1 MMRAASAARE
11 ELENLKRKSH
21 CSVKTSAR
29 YVTHPALREQ
39 WAITQEEKAR
49 KEREAA
55 QKEAQKTVDEA
66 TRKLQIQEAIQTRI
80 FTGAPSLI
88 FIVKY
93 LLFFQTVPLSS
104 YKLKDDLIILA
115 STLGLNAAGTINNLN
130 TQIRSHLS
138 VHPELQHD
146 ARFSGLF
153 SSNRRRHVDNENLAI
168 ATVVTTD
175 V

>member
-1 MMRAASAARE
+1 MAREVLRSQAEAKASAAHCTIMMRAASAARE
-11 ELENLKRKSH
+11 ELESLKRKSRR
-21 CSVKTSAR
+21 SVKTAAR

-39 WAITQEEKAR
+39 WAATQEEKAR

-66 TRKLQIQEAIQTRI
+66 TRKLQIQEAIKTRI
-80 FTGAPSLI
+80 FTDS
-88 FIVKY
+88 
-93 LLFFQTVPLSS
+93 LSS

-115 STLGLNAAGTINNLN
+115 GALGLNTTGTVNDLN

-138 VHPELQHD
+138 AHPELQRD

-153 SSNRRRHVDNENLAI
+153 SSNRRRRVDNEHVESLQ
-168 ATVVTTD
+168 
-175 V
+175 